1 MSKKKH
7 GGYLCILENF
17 LHLFILN
24 LKYWF
29 LFMNTQTPA
38 SRYCGPSSN
47 SLIHLKRGCW
57 LMTRDFTKMWWNYP
71 PSHFCLQIVAI
82 VWTHNL
88 GKSPADQID
97 GTLLL
102 PKQHNHFPVV
112 CPMPMLALW
121 NSPIPLHI
129 NNTHSHYLSK
139 SMPKKCSN
147 FKKLLRIP

>member
-1 MSKKKH
+1 
-7 GGYLCILENF
+7 
-17 LHLFILN
+17 
-24 LKYWF
+24 
-29 LFMNTQTPA
+29 
-38 SRYCGPSSN
+38 
-47 SLIHLKRGCW
+47 
-57 LMTRDFTKMWWNYP
+57 
-71 PSHFCLQIVAI
+71 VAI